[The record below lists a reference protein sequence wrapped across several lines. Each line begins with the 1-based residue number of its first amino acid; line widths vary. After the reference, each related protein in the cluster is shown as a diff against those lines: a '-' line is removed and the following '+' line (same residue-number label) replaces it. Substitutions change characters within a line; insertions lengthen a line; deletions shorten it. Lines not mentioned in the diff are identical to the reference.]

1 MDFGGLKEF
10 KKHLEEEYDHKL
22 IVRLDDPRKELLCQM
37 EAAGLCQL
45 TWRSRVGCEAFAR
58 HEGLWLQQW
67 LNYQSWNEQER
78 HWNGHDEVVTQ
89 RVNVF
94 SMEVM
99 EHENNSAIWFSDKE

>member
-10 KKHLEEEYDHKL
+10 KKHLEDEYDHKL
-22 IVRLDDPRKELLCQM
+22 IVRRDDPRKELLRQM

-45 TWRSRVGCEAFAR
+45 TWRSIVGCEAFALS
-58 HEGLWLQQW
+58 EGLWLQQW
-67 LNYQSWNEQER
+67 LNDQEWNKVPGDMYC
-78 HWNGHDEVVTQ
+78 HN

-99 EHENNSAIWFSDKE
+99 EHENNSAIWFHNKGVL